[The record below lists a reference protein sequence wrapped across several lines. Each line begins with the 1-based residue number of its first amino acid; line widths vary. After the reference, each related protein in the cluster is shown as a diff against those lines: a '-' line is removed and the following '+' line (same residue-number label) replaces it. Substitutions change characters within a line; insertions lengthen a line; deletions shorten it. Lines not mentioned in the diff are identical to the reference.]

1 MPPLVKI
8 LVKKLKLTYLFVMRI
23 MLAPNH
29 FGIPFWRRL
38 PLAIPRGFVPDQWV
52 IYDLKHNPPSDYLS
66 EFDWYRSRWI
76 NAPFDPMLNNK
87 VVCAELLQDR
97 TRVPAT
103 LFIKNKGRFISYAD
117 PRRLA
122 HVSDAVR
129 TVEAHGSVFMKPIAA
144 GKGIGVHRI
153 EFTGNQYL
161 VDSVV
166 TGRDVLA
173 KLLTSQDGWFFSE
186 FIEQHPA
193 LAQIYPKTTNTIRLI
208 TLREPDTGLW
218 KAFFAV
224 LRIGTEA
231 TIPVDNGSQGG
242 LVAQIDMRTGTL
254 SEARSLR
261 SLDSYPVHPNSGATI
276 EGVSI
281 PDWQNVVAH
290 TLELAESFP
299 YMHFIAW
306 DILLTSAGPC
316 VIEANTSSGI
326 NIIQL
331 WGPQRNGELGDFYR
345 AHRVIG

>member
-1 MPPLVKI
+1 MPPFVKI
-8 LVKKLKLTYLFVMRI
+8 LVKKLKLTYLFIMRI
-23 MLAPNH
+23 LVAPNH

-38 PLAIPRGFVPDQWV
+38 QLAIPRGFIPDQFV

-87 VVCAELLQDR
+87 VICAEILQDR
-97 TRVPAT
+97 ACVPKT

-117 PRRLA
+117 SRRLA
-122 HVSDAVR
+122 HISDAIR
-129 TVEAHGSVFMKPIAA
+129 TVEAHRSVFMKPIGA
-144 GKGIGVHRI
+144 GKGVGVHKI
-153 EFTGNQYL
+153 EFDGSSYL
-161 VDSVV
+161 VDG
-166 TGRDVLA
+166 TTTDRDALA

-186 FIEQHPA
+186 FIEQHPV
-193 LAQIYPKTTNTIRLI
+193 LASIYPNTSNTIRLI
-208 TLREPDTGLW
+208 TLREPQTGLW

-242 LVAQIDMRTGTL
+242 LVAQIDMHSGVL

-261 SLDSYPVHPNSGATI
+261 SLDSHPIHPNSGAPIKGT
-276 EGVSI
+276 SI
-281 PDWQNVVAH
+281 PDWQSIVAH
-290 TLELAESFP
+290 TLNLAESFP

-306 DILLTSAGPC
+306 DILLTKSKPYI
-316 VIEANTSSGI
+316 IEANTSSGI

-331 WGPQRNGELGDFYR
+331 WGPQRNAELGDFYR
-345 AHRVIG
+345 AHRVIR

>member
-8 LVKKLKLTYLFVMRI
+8 LVKKLKLSYLFVMRI
-23 MLAPNH
+23 LVAPNH
-29 FGIPFWRRL
+29 FNIPAWRRL
-38 PLAIPRGFVPDQWV
+38 QLAIPRGFVPDQYV
-52 IYDLKHNPPSDYLS
+52 IYDFKNNSPNDYLS

-87 VVCAELLQDR
+87 VVCAEILQER
-97 TRVPAT
+97 ARVPET
-103 LFIKNKGRFISYAD
+103 LFIKNKGRFISYAN

-122 HVSDAVR
+122 HVSDAIG
-129 TVEAHGSVFMKPIAA
+129 TVETHGSVFMKPIGA

-153 EFTGNQYL
+153 ECNEGQYRIDG
-161 VDSVV
+161 VATS
-166 TGRDVLA
+166 RDTLA
-173 KLLTSQDGWFFSE
+173 ELLTSQDGWFFSE

-193 LAQIYPKTTNTIRLI
+193 LAAIYPKTSNTIRLI
-208 TLREPDTGLW
+208 TLREPETGIW
-218 KAFFAV
+218 KSFFAV

-242 LVAQIDMRTGTL
+242 LVAQIDMRTGIL

-261 SLDSYPVHPNSGATI
+261 SLDSYPTHPNSGASI
-276 EGVSI
+276 SGAVIPGWQDLVS
-281 PDWQNVVAH
+281 Q
-290 TLELAESFP
+290 TLDLAESFP

-306 DILLTSAGPC
+306 DILLTSDGPC
-316 VIEANTSSGI
+316 IIEANTSSGI

-345 AHRVIG
+345 AHRVIR